1 MRISLDHL
9 EEIFRNKKI
18 MINCYL
24 VNDKIEI
31 YIKNMKFKKNVKSYL
46 INKLYLNDNDFSF
59 ISKQINVRKK

>member
-1 MRISLDHL
+1 
-9 EEIFRNKKI
+9 

>member
-1 MRISLDHL
+1 
-9 EEIFRNKKI
+9 

-24 VNDKIEI
+24 VNDKIKI

-46 INKLYLNDNDFSF
+46 MNKLHLNDNDFSF